1 MSMRQQVMMGLLA
14 LSVIAVFGATAAR
27 DVTARVGQSN
37 PSIWLDPNASDG
49 LLASRLNLTNKAKS
63 PLTN

>member
-1 MSMRQQVMMGLLA
+1 MRQQVMMGLLA
-14 LSVIAVFGATAAR
+14 LSVIAMFGATAAR
-27 DVTARVGQSN
+27 DVTARVGRSN

-63 PLTN
+63 QLTN